1 MAKARISN
9 ASVKVNGEMLK
20 GVYDYETAFGITDGV
35 IRLHCWAIHEEETDR
50 ISLEE
55 ELELSLTDWL
65 AQTLVYRVKVVAIDR
80 FTRVDEVPRVAYT
93 MELLLDLDVEDTEDA
108 S

>member
-1 MAKARISN
+1 M
-9 ASVKVNGEMLK
+9 
-20 GVYDYETAFGITDGV
+20 
-35 IRLHCWAIHEEETDR
+35 
-50 ISLEE
+50 
-55 ELELSLTDWL
+55 SLTDWL